1 MKPYKIGVFGSAVG
15 ATPEIEKNA
24 AVLGEEI
31 AKNNCILINGACLGL
46 PHIAAMAATK
56 KGGKT
61 IGYTAGTSLKDHLE
75 VQKYPSEGH
84 TELVF
89 VPKSLKLNKFVARKY
104 RNVMSCDA
112 CDAGIIIGGRI
123 GTLNEFT
130 NLYDFGKIIG
140 ILEGSGGVTEII
152 KDVIKIAGKASNSVI
167 IYEKDPKK
175 LVKEIIKQLKSE
187 RDIVELR

>member
-1 MKPYKIGVFGSAVG
+1 MKIGVFGSAVG
-15 ATPEIEKNA
+15 ATKEIEEKA
-24 AVLGEEI
+24 AMVGEEI
-31 AKNNCILINGACLGL
+31 AKNNCTVITGACPGL

-75 VQKYPSEGH
+75 VQKYPNEGY

-89 VPKSLKLNKFVARKY
+89 VPIALKLNKFVARKY

-130 NLYDFGKIIG
+130 NLYDFGKVIG
-140 ILEGSGGVTEII
+140 ILEGTGGVTEYV
-152 KDVIKIAGKASNSVI
+152 KDVVKIAGKASNSVI

-175 LVKEIIKQLKSE
+175 LIKKVIGQLESE
-187 RDIVELR
+187 KKAVELR